1 MKTKTLFPT
10 LVLTLLFAGCDWHHV
25 RGNGETKTETRPV
38 SAFTQIEASGYYEL
52 EWSPG
57 NPSLSITTDENLLSH
72 ISTSVQGSQLKIDI
86 DGPIA
91 PSHGI
96 TIIVSSP
103 SLTTAELSG
112 AVDFTAKPING
123 AKFSLETSGAAKVNL
138 GGKVSRL
145 LANLTGACKLEA
157 ADLSTDDVELSV
169 TGAGR
174 ADVTVANSL
183 RAAITGAGKVTYGG
197 NPKTV
202 DRNVMG
208 AGKIEPRD

>member
-10 LVLTLLFAGCDWHHV
+10 LVLILLFAGCDWHHI

-72 ISTSVQGSQLKIDI
+72 ISTSIQGNQLKIEI

-91 PSHGI
+91 PSRGI
-96 TIIVSSP
+96 KIIVSSP

-123 AKFSLETSGAAKVNL
+123 AKFSLETSGAAKVTL

-157 ADLSTDDVELSV
+157 AELPADDVELSI
-169 TGAGR
+169 TGAGK